1 MKNNFKLL
9 LIVAASIVACSKTDT
24 APVVVEEPVVI
35 TSGTADFSKYVALGN
50 SLSAGYA
57 DGALYKAGQE
67 NSWTKILS
75 DQFKLAGGGEFKIPY
90 TNDNFG
96 GLLAGGNPIPGFD
109 NRLYFDL
116 EAKGLKRLSTDV
128 YKPTTEIGIPLVGPF
143 NNMGVPGA
151 KSFHLFAH
159 GYGNIQYLSLGK
171 SNPFFIRFASSPNA
185 SIIEDATAQKA
196 TFFTLWIGNN
206 DVLSYATSGGT
217 GNPLTGA
224 DPSVYGGNDIT
235 NPAVFANVYENII
248 KAMVAAG
255 AKGGAVSNIPNI
267 TTIPFFTTI
276 KYNQL
281 TQANLTVDGVNQIG
295 NLNTQLYGPL
305 SQVLTAIG
313 QPDRVKPLS
322 TSGNNPLLIRDVS
335 LVNKAQEIT
344 AVLIQLGYP
353 TPTAGAFGAIFGQA
367 RQTTAEDYVLLTTS
381 TAIGAAPTVAE
392 VGFTPPAGL
401 DKYGITFPLLDKH
414 VLSKTEVMNIENAA
428 TQYNASIKTLADT
441 YNLAFVDA
449 RATMNNLSVSGFSYE
464 NLILKSDLVFGGAFS
479 LDGVHPSSRGYALIA
494 NEFSKAI
501 NAKYGSNLPAV
512 KLSNYPIL
520 MPKEIK

>member
-9 LIVAASIVACSKTDT
+9 LIVAASFVACSKTDT
-24 APVVVEEPVVI
+24 APAGVEEPIVI

-50 SLSAGYA
+50 SLTAGYA
-57 DGALYKAGQE
+57 DGALYKAGQQ

-96 GLLAGGNPIPGFD
+96 GVLAGGNIILD

-116 EAKGLKRLSTDV
+116 EAKGLKRLSTVD
-128 YKPTTEIGIPLVGPF
+128 YRPTTEIGVPLVGPF

-151 KSFHLFAH
+151 KSFHLFAP
-159 GYGNIQYLSLGK
+159 GYGNIQYLLAGK
-171 SNPFFIRFASSPNA
+171 SNPYFIRFASAPNA
-185 SIIEDATAQKA
+185 TIVADAAAQA
-196 TFFTLWIGNN
+196 PTFFTLWIGNN

-224 DPSVYGGNDIT
+224 DPSLYGGNDIT

-248 KAMVAAG
+248 KTMGAAG
-255 AKGGAVSNIPNI
+255 AKGGAVANIPNI

-276 KYNQL
+276 KFNQL
-281 TQANLTVDGVNQIG
+281 TQANLTVDGVNQIA

-322 TSGNNPLLIRDVS
+322 ATGNNPLLIRDVS

-449 RATMNNLSVSGFSYE
+449 RATMENLYVSGFSYE

-479 LDGVHPSSRGYALIA
+479 LDGVHPTSRGNALIA